1 MRFGLH
7 LFDISYSNS
16 ADLEYIE
23 SEIVNLE
30 SVWKQFEDWERKYE
44 SYKNI
49 PFKDC
54 QFDDLDDEVE
64 FTLKKVKNYKQEM
77 KKWDVVMNFRNNLE

>member
-30 SVWKQFEDWERKYE
+30 SVWK
-44 SYKNI
+44 
-49 PFKDC
+49 
-54 QFDDLDDEVE
+54 
-64 FTLKKVKNYKQEM
+64 
-77 KKWDVVMNFRNNLE
+77 